1 LNLHV
6 SIIDQHLKLSPDE
19 RATEMA
25 LTLTKAL
32 VALRMSRPVNE
43 RASQQIKAARADIMR
58 QLRAAA

>member
-1 LNLHV
+1 MNLHV
-6 SIIDQHLKLSPDE
+6 SIIDQHLGLSSDQ

-32 VALRMSRPVNE
+32 VALRMSKPVNE
-43 RASQQIKAARADIMR
+43 RSAQQIKAARADIMK